1 MLDTIQ
7 SKRKILTG
15 DILLLL
21 YHHSWTTFMTCMA
34 FRASRGKCSKS
45 LPLQYSRWVPG
56 LEAGSQIA
64 TNCRDGPKNAN
75 ACSCPSLHTPHLAS
89 KMRWSGEWCNHRAS
103 ILSLNKTR
111 KMQPIKWWSNFQ
123 HKFKKN
129 MNFVTSCIIFCI
141 PLRWLWMAKLPL
153 LNSSLGAA
161 FMGVIGGWSPWISH
175 ASTSP
180 Q

>member
-1 MLDTIQ
+1 MLFQQLQLPTNSYLKMLDTIQ
-7 SKRKILTG
+7 SKKTILTG
-15 DILLLL
+15 DKLLLL
-21 YHHSWTTFMTCMA
+21 YHSWTTFMTCMA

-45 LPLQYSRWVPG
+45 LPLQYSRWGPG

-123 HKFKKN
+123 HKFKK
-129 MNFVTSCIIFCI
+129 S
-141 PLRWLWMAKLPL
+141 
-153 LNSSLGAA
+153 
-161 FMGVIGGWSPWISH
+161 WISSRLAKFFAYCLDDFGWPSCPCWIH
-175 ASTSP
+175 L
-180 Q
+180 